1 MFPPCSLVTDIEATL
16 YSPTG
21 SCDQAHCTTL
31 CSNSEDVTHFRPGGG
46 GHYRTVVC
54 SSRVLR
60 FSGSTTLCDGV
71 EPISVGREASCL
83 SAFPFQETLQAQLE
97 ETHEEDAAWR
107 DINQLMLKKN
117 EKKKH
122 FCWTNVSISYWEQK

>member
-1 MFPPCSLVTDIEATL
+1 M
-16 YSPTG
+16 
-21 SCDQAHCTTL
+21 
-31 CSNSEDVTHFRPGGG
+31 THFRPGGG

-117 EKKKH
+117 EKNI
-122 FCWTNVSISYWEQK
+122 FVGQMFQLAIGNRNETVYG

>member
-1 MFPPCSLVTDIEATL
+1 M
-16 YSPTG
+16 
-21 SCDQAHCTTL
+21 
-31 CSNSEDVTHFRPGGG
+31 
-46 GHYRTVVC
+46 
-54 SSRVLR
+54 
-60 FSGSTTLCDGV
+60 TLCDGV

>member
-1 MFPPCSLVTDIEATL
+1 M
-16 YSPTG
+16 
-21 SCDQAHCTTL
+21 
-31 CSNSEDVTHFRPGGG
+31 
-46 GHYRTVVC
+46 
-54 SSRVLR
+54 
-60 FSGSTTLCDGV
+60 TLCDGV

-117 EKKKH
+117 EKNIFVGQMFQLAIGNRNETTHDWRSFGSLIFAENTIVYKQ
-122 FCWTNVSISYWEQK
+122 Y

>member
-1 MFPPCSLVTDIEATL
+1 MLKL
-16 YSPTG
+16 RG
-21 SCDQAHCTTL
+21 CDTFQT
-31 CSNSEDVTHFRPGGG
+31 RGG

-107 DINQLMLKKN
+107 DINQLMLKKH
-117 EKKKH
+117 EKKNIFLRPYNGQMFQLAIGNRNETTHDWRSFGSLIFAENTIVYKQ
-122 FCWTNVSISYWEQK
+122 Y